1 MAQSNYS
8 KDEKLAILSLHHIA
22 ILTLKDE
29 ERYKT
34 TLESRS
40 LIMSG
45 FFILVKNVSVLIFLF
60 IRSLV
65 LERRRS
71 K

>member
-34 TLESRS
+34 T
-40 LIMSG
+40 
-45 FFILVKNVSVLIFLF
+45 
-60 IRSLV
+60 
-65 LERRRS
+65 
-71 K
+71 